1 MVLIMEQYRFKLKN
15 KTTKYNYFQM
25 SKCQCQVQKSNYLRR
40 KKKRFERIVLKM
52 FSSSGYYRKR
62 NRS

>member
-25 SKCQCQVQKSNYLRR
+25 SKCQCLVQKSNYLRR
-40 KKKRFERIVLKM
+40 KKNGLKE
-52 FSSSGYYRKR
+52 
-62 NRS
+62 